1 MASPDQIRKALMKLM
16 SQPKRQSESTLQDN
30 LGVPP
35 DDIFDAP
42 GHNIRMSEEAAGKAR
57 EAVTGSPDKPKIIP
71 PEDAPNENLSL
82 EVMEEVT
89 GPRSRVTTQKR
100 TTMDEMDD
108 VFGEEQTKQV
118 EAIRKQLNEQGIKRS
133 RVPTERDRAEVLNVA
148 RDQVKLK
155 EVDQM
160 AKRVFDKVED
170 LERALIMPKGSTQE
184 EIASSGIAQARRRLM
199 NFKREAAQAA
209 KRARESG
216 NASELIALEDRLTA
230 GLNPAAAPKESLSK
244 TLRLREQRKNKNPMI
259 GHNRP
264 PK

>member
-1 MASPDQIRKALMKLM
+1 
-16 SQPKRQSESTLQDN
+16 
-30 LGVPP
+30 
-35 DDIFDAP
+35 
-42 GHNIRMSEEAAGKAR
+42 
-57 EAVTGSPDKPKIIP
+57 
-71 PEDAPNENLSL
+71 
-82 EVMEEVT
+82 
-89 GPRSRVTTQKR
+89 
-100 TTMDEMDD
+100 
-108 VFGEEQTKQV
+108 
-118 EAIRKQLNEQGIKRS
+118 
-133 RVPTERDRAEVLNVA
+133 
-148 RDQVKLK
+148 
-155 EVDQM
+155 M

-170 LERALIMPKGSTQE
+170 LERTLIMPKGSTQE